1 MITFDEV
8 KLVIGEVLQLEDERI
23 QQLDDSTGLLG
34 SLPEFDSTTVIA
46 LITALEGRFDIVIE
60 DDEISAEDFETAGNV
75 YEFVRS
81 KQVAQNASSP

>member
-8 KLVIGEVLQLEDERI
+8 KVIIGEVLQLDDERI
-23 QQLDDSTGLLG
+23 QQLDGSTGLLG

-46 LITALEGRFDIVIE
+46 LITALEARFGIVIE
-60 DDEISAEDFETAGNV
+60 DDEISAEDFETVGNV

-81 KQVAQNASSP
+81 KQVAQNVSSP

>member
-8 KLVIGEVLQLEDERI
+8 KVVIGEVLQLDDERVH
-23 QQLDDSTGLLG
+23 QLDSSTGLLG

-46 LITALEGRFDIVIE
+46 LISALETRFDIVIE
-60 DDEISAEDFETAGNV
+60 DDEISAEVFETAGNV

-81 KQVAQNASSP
+81 KEITQNASSP